1 MPNALD
7 TKRILQTVLEKMV
20 IKDKQ
25 KKGMSVSHEPAP
37 WGCAVLPELFVLNG
51 DQYKFHTMWK
61 RNEKANC
68 VDRSVP
74 LLNEKKIFEM

>member
-25 KKGMSVSHEPAP
+25 KKGMSLSHEP
-37 WGCAVLPELFVLNG
+37 
-51 DQYKFHTMWK
+51 
-61 RNEKANC
+61 
-68 VDRSVP
+68 VP
-74 LLNEKKIFEM
+74 

>member
-7 TKRILQTVLEKMV
+7 TKRILQTVLEKMF

-25 KKGMSVSHEPAP
+25 EKGMEVSHEPAP
-37 WGCAVLPELFVLNG
+37 RGCAVLPVYG

-68 VDRSVP
+68 IDRSVP
-74 LLNEKKIFEM
+74 L